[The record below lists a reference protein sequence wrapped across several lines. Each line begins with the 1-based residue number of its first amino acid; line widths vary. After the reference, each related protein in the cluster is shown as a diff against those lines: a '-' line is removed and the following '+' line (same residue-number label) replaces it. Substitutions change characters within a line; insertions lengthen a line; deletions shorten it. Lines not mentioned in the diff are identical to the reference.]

1 MTKKL
6 VYWLALGIAAIA
18 QSTSLPVTCAQ
29 SLPDATAQHLP
40 RWRGF
45 NLLEKFYRRGD
56 ANGPFLESDFR
67 LIHEW
72 GFNFVRLPM
81 DYRVWIKNDDWN
93 QFDEAQLRHI
103 DQAVAWGKKYSIHV
117 CINFH
122 RAPGYTVAKP
132 PEATDLWTDPV
143 AQQVCAQHW
152 AMFAKRYRGI
162 PNQQLSFNLF
172 NEPSD
177 VSKAAYLN
185 VVGKIAAAI
194 RAEDPQRLMISDGL
208 GWGREPIPELA
219 KLQIA
224 LATRGYTPMDVTHY
238 KASWVSGADQ
248 YPVPIWPRLMANGR
262 LYAPSKP
269 GVSAEARRPMVMEA
283 TFDRATPLRMRVNVV
298 SSKAT
303 LVATADGNV
312 FWQKTF
318 VPGPGTGEWKQENFV
333 KEWNTYQ
340 NVYDRDYEAIIP
352 AGSKRVELAVTEG
365 DWLTLSEIAVRTAD
379 GQEDLLVLRTEW
391 DAPVAQLVYDAKNR
405 KQPFVGPNMEDRQ
418 WLWETAILPWQQA
431 QQQGL
436 GVMVGEF
443 GCHNKTPHDVTLAW
457 MEDCL
462 ANWQRADWGWALWN
476 FRGSFGVL
484 DSQRQDVQYEEY
496 QGHQLDRK
504 MLDLLQ
510 RY

>member
-1 MTKKL
+1 M
-6 VYWLALGIAAIA
+6 
-18 QSTSLPVTCAQ
+18 
-29 SLPDATAQHLP
+29 
-40 RWRGF
+40 
-45 NLLEKFYRRGD
+45 
-56 ANGPFLESDFR
+56 GP
-67 LIHEW
+67 
-72 GFNFVRLPM
+72 G
-81 DYRVWIKNDDWN
+81 
-93 QFDEAQLRHI
+93 
-103 DQAVAWGKKYSIHV
+103 
-117 CINFH
+117 
-122 RAPGYTVAKP
+122 
-132 PEATDLWTDPV
+132 
-143 AQQVCAQHW
+143 
-152 AMFAKRYRGI
+152 
-162 PNQQLSFNLF
+162 
-172 NEPSD
+172 
-177 VSKAAYLN
+177 
-185 VVGKIAAAI
+185 
-194 RAEDPQRLMISDGL
+194 
-208 GWGREPIPELA
+208 PIPELA

-262 LYAPSKP
+262 LYTPSKP

-340 NVYDRDYEAIIP
+340 NVYDRDYKAIIP

-443 GCHNKTPHDVTLAW
+443 GCHTRHLMTSRWPGWSIAWQTGSEPIGDGRYGTSVGHSEFSTANARMFNTRSTKGINSIGKCSTCCNDIEEPRTSQSRERISYKNDAEDLINPLPYLTLTTLGLSG
-457 MEDCL
+457 MCSGL
-462 ANWQRADWGWALWN
+462 
-476 FRGSFGVL
+476 
-484 DSQRQDVQYEEY
+484 SQISR
-496 QGHQLDRK
+496 
-504 MLDLLQ
+504 
-510 RY
+510 

>member
-45 NLLEKFYRRGD
+45 NLLEKFYRHGD

-67 LIHEW
+67 LIHEL

-81 DYRVWIKNDDWN
+81 DYRVWIKDDDWN

-143 AQQVCAQHW
+143 AQRVCAQHW

-185 VVGKIAAAI
+185 VVRQDRSGDSRRGPAAVDDFGWPRVGPGADSRTCETSDRAGNTRLHADGHHSLQGLLGERCGSVSGSDLAAI
-194 RAEDPQRLMISDGL
+194 DGQSAGCMHRAN
-208 GWGREPIPELA
+208 RECP
-219 KLQIA
+219 
-224 LATRGYTPMDVTHY
+224 
-238 KASWVSGADQ
+238 
-248 YPVPIWPRLMANGR
+248 PRHD
-262 LYAPSKP
+262 
-269 GVSAEARRPMVMEA
+269 
-283 TFDRATPLRMRVNVV
+283 DRW
-298 SSKAT
+298 S
-303 LVATADGNV
+303 
-312 FWQKTF
+312 
-318 VPGPGTGEWKQENFV
+318 WKQHSIV
-333 KEWNTYQ
+333 
-340 NVYDRDYEAIIP
+340 
-352 AGSKRVELAVTEG
+352 
-365 DWLTLSEIAVRTAD
+365 
-379 GQEDLLVLRTEW
+379 
-391 DAPVAQLVYDAKNR
+391 
-405 KQPFVGPNMEDRQ
+405 
-418 WLWETAILPWQQA
+418 
-431 QQQGL
+431 
-436 GVMVGEF
+436 
-443 GCHNKTPHDVTLAW
+443 PHPCACV
-457 MEDCL
+457 
-462 ANWQRADWGWALWN
+462 
-476 FRGSFGVL
+476 
-484 DSQRQDVQYEEY
+484 
-496 QGHQLDRK
+496 
-504 MLDLLQ
+504 
-510 RY
+510 